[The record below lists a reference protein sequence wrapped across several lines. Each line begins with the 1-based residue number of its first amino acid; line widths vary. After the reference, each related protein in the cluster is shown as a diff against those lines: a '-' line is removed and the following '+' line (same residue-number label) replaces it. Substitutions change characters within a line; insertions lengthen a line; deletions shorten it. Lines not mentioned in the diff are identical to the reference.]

1 MKFTIQEILKY
12 LPHRYPFL
20 LVDKILEC
28 ADDHIVGIKNVTFNE
43 PFFTGHF
50 PELPIMPGV
59 LVIEAMAQVSGILF
73 LSKFQ
78 DGKQRVVYFAG
89 IDNAKFRKPVRPG
102 DQLRMELK
110 VLRMRQQSYKMHGT
124 AYVDSDIVAEADMLL
139 VAEALEHT
147 A

>member
-59 LVIEAMAQVSGILF
+59 LVIEAMAQASGILF

-102 DQLRMELK
+102 DQLRLELK

-139 VAEALEHT
+139 VAEALEQT

>member
-1 MKFTIQEILKY
+1 
-12 LPHRYPFL
+12 
-20 LVDKILEC
+20 
-28 ADDHIVGIKNVTFNE
+28 
-43 PFFTGHF
+43 
-50 PELPIMPGV
+50 
-59 LVIEAMAQVSGILF
+59 MAQVSGILF

-102 DQLRMELK
+102 DQLRLELK
-110 VLRMRQQSYKMHGT
+110 ILRMRQQSYKMHGT

-139 VAEALEHT
+139 VAEALEQT